1 MAEGFSQV
9 SRRGWAAHKAL
20 KDRKEH
26 SKNSST
32 RWLTKLP
39 HFTLPWLT
47 LHARLD
53 KQFLEVG
60 ERELHAQSTKGTE
73 SGVLR
78 A

>member
-9 SRRGWAAHKAL
+9 SRRVWAARKAL
-20 KDRKEH
+20 KDREEH

-32 RWLTKLP
+32 RWLATRP

-47 LHARLD
+47 LHARLN

-60 ERELHAQSTKGTE
+60 ERELHAQSTKATE